1 MAKTTT
7 PPSTSDF
14 LARKDVQVH
23 PYLHDKIQVPDEL
36 QANVFVTTL
45 DKVYNWS
52 RQASMWPL
60 LFGLACC
67 AIEMI
72 ATAASRWDLA
82 RFGME
87 VMRPSPRQSDLLIVS
102 GTVTKKMVPAI
113 VRIYNQMAEPR
124 YVLSMGACATGGGP
138 FKEGYNVVS
147 GIDKY
152 IPVDVYVPGCP
163 PTPDALIY
171 GILKLHEKVL
181 RQSIATVPWYQ
192 KNSSGFVPVPILG
205 PDIFDPRQIQL
216 IKEHTM
222 AGVKT
227 AKPAVAPKP
236 AAPAPAAPKPAA
248 PAATPAAPAPV
259 AEPVASAP
267 AEVVEAAPEQPAAP
281 TAAAPLSGKAKE
293 RAEQAKARMAAKKGG

>member
-7 PPSTSDF
+7 PVSNFSSLKQDQIN
-14 LARKDVQVH
+14 K
-23 PYLHDKIQVPDEL
+23 YLHDAIQVPDEL
-36 QANVFVTTL
+36 QANVLVTTL
-45 DKVYNWS
+45 DKVYDWS

-87 VMRPSPRQSDLLIVS
+87 VMRPSPRQSDLMIVS

-171 GILKLHEKVL
+171 GILKLHEKVK
-181 RQSIATVPWYQ
+181 RQSIMSVPWYQ
-192 KNSSGFVPVPILG
+192 KGTSDYIPVPILG

-216 IKEHTM
+216 IKEHTL
-222 AGVKT
+222 ANTKA
-227 AKPAVAPKP
+227 AKPT
-236 AAPAPAAPKPAA
+236 PAAPKAAPAAAAVAPTEGAAPAA
-248 PAATPAAPAPV
+248 PAAAAPA
-259 AEPVASAP
+259 AGAMSD
-267 AEVVEAAPEQPAAP
+267 
-281 TAAAPLSGKAKE
+281 KAKE
-293 RAEQAKARMAAKKGG
+293 RIEQAKARLAAKRQG

>member
-1 MAKTTT
+1 MAKTIT
-7 PPSTSDF
+7 PTSTSDF
-14 LARKDVQVH
+14 AARKDVQVH
-23 PYLHDKIQVPDEL
+23 PYLHDKIAVPEEL

-45 DKVYNWS
+45 DKVYDWS

-87 VMRPSPRQSDLLIVS
+87 VMRPSPRQSDLMIVS

-171 GILKLHEKVL
+171 GIMKLHEKVL
-181 RQSIATVPWYQ
+181 RQSIATVPWYE

-216 IKEHTM
+216 IKEHTL

-227 AKPAVAPKP
+227 AKPATAPKSAAPAPKP
-236 AAPAPAAPKPAA
+236 AAPVPAAP
-248 PAATPAAPAPV
+248 TAPAPV
-259 AEPVASAP
+259 AEPVAASAP
-267 AEVVEAAPEQPAAP
+267 AEPVAAAPEQTDAP
-281 TAAAPLSGKAKE
+281 TVAAPLSGKAKE
-293 RAEQAKARMAAKKGG
+293 RAEQAKARMAAKRGG

>member
-7 PPSTSDF
+7 PVSVSNFSSLKQD
-14 LARKDVQVH
+14 QVNK
-23 PYLHDKIQVPDEL
+23 YLHDTIQVPEEL
-36 QANVFVTTL
+36 QANVLVTTL
-45 DKVYNWS
+45 DKVYDWS
-52 RQASMWPL
+52 RKASMWPL

-87 VMRPSPRQSDLLIVS
+87 VMRPSPRQSDLMIVS

-163 PTPDALIY
+163 PTPDALIF
-171 GILKLHEKVL
+171 GILKLHDKIM
-181 RQSIATVPWYQ
+181 RQSIVTAPWYQ
-192 KNSSGFVPVPILG
+192 KGTSEFVPVPILG

-216 IKEHTM
+216 IKEHTL

-227 AKPAVAPKP
+227 AKA
-236 AAPAPAAPKPAA
+236 APAAPKAAPTAAPATA
-248 PAATPAAPAPV
+248 PAATPAVAPAT
-259 AEPVASAP
+259 
-267 AEVVEAAPEQPAAP
+267 AAPGQ
-281 TAAAPLSGKAKE
+281 LSGKAKE
-293 RAEQAKARMAAKKGG
+293 RAEQAKARLAAKRQGG

>member
-1 MAKTTT
+1 MASD
-7 PPSTSDF
+7 STSNF
-14 LARKDVQVH
+14 QALKQEQVQEF
-23 PYLHDKIQVPDEL
+23 LHDTIVVPEDL
-36 QANVFVTTL
+36 QANVLVTTL

-52 RQASMWPL
+52 RASSMWPL

-72 ATAASRWDLA
+72 ATASSRFDLA

-87 VMRPSPRQSDLLIVS
+87 IMRPSPRQSDLMIVS

-163 PTPDALIY
+163 PTPEALIY
-171 GILKLHEKVL
+171 GLLKVHQKVE
-181 RQSIATVPWYQ
+181 RQCIAIVPWYL
-192 KNSSGFVPVPILG
+192 KDTSGFVPVPVLG
-205 PDIFDPRQIQL
+205 PDIFDPRQVAL
-216 IKEHTM
+216 IKQHTIK
-222 AGVKT
+222 AAP
-227 AKPAVAPKP
+227 AKPAPAK
-236 AAPAPAAPKPAA
+236 AAPAKPA
-248 PAATPAAPAPV
+248 PAKVAPAPEVPAAEPVAEAVAEPEVVAV
-259 AEPVASAP
+259 AEPVAAEPAAAP
-267 AEVVEAAPEQPAAP
+267 AEL
-281 TAAAPLSGKAKE
+281 TDKAKA
-293 RAEQAKARMAAKKGG
+293 RIEQAKARLAAKRGG

>member
-1 MAKTTT
+1 MA
-7 PPSTSDF
+7 PPAENSPIDF
-14 LARKDVQVH
+14 QQLKSEQVQQ
-23 PYLHDKIQVPDEL
+23 YLHDSIAVPDDL
-36 QANVFVTTL
+36 QANVLVTTV

-52 RQASMWPL
+52 RASSMWPL

-72 ATAASRWDLA
+72 ASATSRFDLA

-87 VMRPSPRQSDLLIVS
+87 VMRPSPRQSDLMIVS

-163 PTPDALIY
+163 PTPEALIY
-171 GILKLHEKVL
+171 GLMKLHKKVE
-181 RQSIATVPWYQ
+181 RQSIAKVPWYR
-192 KNSSGFVPVPILG
+192 KDASGFVPVPVLG
-205 PDIFDPRQIQL
+205 PDIYDPRQIQL
-216 IKEHTM
+216 IREYTLGEG
-222 AGVKT
+222 AALSGGDSGP
-227 AKPAVAPKP
+227 AIKPQRLPDDVLAHLDQVRQRYLAQTK
-236 AAPAPAAPKPAA
+236 
-248 PAATPAAPAPV
+248 
-259 AEPVASAP
+259 
-267 AEVVEAAPEQPAAP
+267 QPA
-281 TAAAPLSGKAKE
+281 
-293 RAEQAKARMAAKKGG
+293 

>member
-7 PPSTSDF
+7 PVSNFSSLKQD
-14 LARKDVQVH
+14 QVNK
-23 PYLHDKIQVPDEL
+23 YLHDTIQVPDEL
-36 QANVFVTTL
+36 QANVLVTTL
-45 DKVYNWS
+45 DKVYDWS

-87 VMRPSPRQSDLLIVS
+87 VMRPSPRQSDLMIVS

-171 GILKLHEKVL
+171 GILKLHEKVK
-181 RQSIATVPWYQ
+181 RQSIMSVPWYQ
-192 KNSSGFVPVPILG
+192 KGSSEFIPVPILG

-216 IKEHTM
+216 IKEHTL
-222 AGVKT
+222 
-227 AKPAVAPKP
+227 AK
-236 AAPAPAAPKPAA
+236 AAKPAA
-248 PAATPAAPAPV
+248 PAAPKAAPAAAPSAAPAAPA
-259 AEPVASAP
+259 AAP
-267 AEVVEAAPEQPAAP
+267 AEAAPAAG
-281 TAAAPLSGKAKE
+281 AMSDKAKA
-293 RAEQAKARMAAKKGG
+293 RIEQAKARMAAKRQG

>member
-1 MAKTTT
+1 MTTT
-7 PPSTSDF
+7 PVASFSELKQEQLNEF
-14 LARKDVQVH
+14 
-23 PYLHDKIQVPDEL
+23 LHDSTQVPDDL
-36 QANVFVTTL
+36 QANVMVTTL

-52 RQASMWPL
+52 RKSSMWPL

-72 ATAASRWDLA
+72 ATAASRYDLA

-87 VMRPSPRQSDLLIVS
+87 VMRPSPRQSDLMIVS

-163 PTPDALIY
+163 PTPEALIY
-171 GILKLHEKVL
+171 GLLKVHEKVE
-181 RQSIATVPWYQ
+181 RQSITKVPWYR
-192 KNSSGFVPVPILG
+192 KEASDFIPVPILG
-205 PDIFDPRQIQL
+205 PDIFDPRQVQL
-216 IKEHTM
+216 IREYTLGD
-222 AGVKT
+222 AALVSRG
-227 AKPAVAPKP
+227 AEESQALKPVLLS
-236 AAPAPAAPKPAA
+236 
-248 PAATPAAPAPV
+248 
-259 AEPVASAP
+259 AE
-267 AEVVEAAPEQPAAP
+267 
-281 TAAAPLSGKAKE
+281 AKE
-293 RAEQAKARMAAKKGG
+293 RVRAAKAKYVAQKQTA

>member
-1 MAKTTT
+1 MAIT
-7 PPSTSDF
+7 PPVVDF
-14 LARKDVQVH
+14 RNLKDEQMQQ
-23 PYLHDKIQVPDEL
+23 YMHDSINVPPEL
-36 QANVFVTTL
+36 QGNVFVTTL

-52 RQASMWPL
+52 RKSSMWPL

-72 ATAASRWDLA
+72 ATAASRYDLA

-87 VMRPSPRQSDLLIVS
+87 VMRPSPRQSDLMIVS

-163 PTPDALIY
+163 PTPEALIY
-171 GILKLHEKVL
+171 GLLKVHEKVE
-181 RQSIATVPWYQ
+181 RQSITKVPWYR
-192 KNSSGFVPVPILG
+192 KEASDFIPVPVLG
-205 PDIFDPRQIQL
+205 PDIFDPRQVQL
-216 IKEHTM
+216 IREYTLGDAALASRGNKEDSQ
-222 AGVKT
+222 AL
-227 AKPAVAPKP
+227 KPVLL
-236 AAPAPAAPKPAA
+236 
-248 PAATPAAPAPV
+248 
-259 AEPVASAP
+259 S
-267 AEVVEAAPEQPAAP
+267 AEVKEQVRAA
-281 TAAAPLSGKAKE
+281 KAKYV
-293 RAEQAKARMAAKKGG
+293 AQKQTA

>member
-1 MAKTTT
+1 MATV
-7 PPSTSDF
+7 PANF
-14 LARKDVQVH
+14 EQVKQEQLQ
-23 PYLHDKIQVPDEL
+23 PYLHDTIVVPDEL
-36 QANVFVTTL
+36 QTNVLVTTL
-45 DKVYNWS
+45 DKLYNWS
-52 RQASMWPL
+52 RKSSMWPL

-72 ATAASRWDLA
+72 ATAASRWDLS

-87 VMRPSPRQSDLLIVS
+87 VMRPSPRQSDLMIVS

-171 GILKLHEKVL
+171 GILKIHEKVE
-181 RQSIATVPWYQ
+181 RQSIVSVPWYQ
-192 KNSSGFVPVPILG
+192 KDQSGFVPVPRLG
-205 PDIFDPRQIQL
+205 PDIFDPRQVEL
-216 IKEHTM
+216 IKDYTLR
-222 AGVKT
+222 
-227 AKPAVAPKP
+227 
-236 AAPAPAAPKPAA
+236 
-248 PAATPAAPAPV
+248 
-259 AEPVASAP
+259 S
-267 AEVVEAAPEQPAAP
+267 
-281 TAAAPLSGKAKE
+281 AAAQQAAQKSSAAGGGASSAAAEAPRELSSKARE
-293 RAEQAKARMAAKKGG
+293 RIEEAKRRHQAKQKA